1 MLFYEKRFKTITK
14 DRKLKNEAVNCWFC
28 IIYIRTHLYSKS
40 KDLWQSKA
48 KKAKKAKKTKLST
61 YVKTFTH
68 NKKPKHVYKLVEN
81 AEFLCLACLAAWMEF
96 QSSHT
101 STRFEVVT
109 ILGLESFI
117 CSNIPNQ
124 KQILAT
130 FS

>member
-28 IIYIRTHLYSKS
+28 IIYIRTHLHRKS
-40 KDLWQSKA
+40 KDVWLSKA
-48 KKAKKAKKTKLST
+48 KKAVKTKLST
-61 YVKTFTH
+61 CVKTFTH

-101 STRFEVVT
+101 RTRFEIVT
-109 ILGLESFI
+109 ILGLESFD

-124 KQILAT
+124 MPIFVT

>member
-1 MLFYEKRFKTITK
+1 M
-14 DRKLKNEAVNCWFC
+14 NCWFC
-28 IIYIRTHLYSKS
+28 IIYIWTHLRSKS
-40 KDLWQSKA
+40 KDVWRSKA
-48 KKAKKAKKTKLST
+48 KKAKTKLST

-109 ILGLESFI
+109 ILGLESFT
-117 CSNIPNQ
+117 S
-124 KQILAT
+124 
-130 FS
+130 

>member
-1 MLFYEKRFKTITK
+1 MLFYGKRFKTIAK
-14 DRKLKNEAVNCWFC
+14 GWKSKNEAANCWFF
-28 IIYIRTHLYSKS
+28 IIYIRTHSYSKS
-40 KDLWQSKA
+40 KDVWRSKA
-48 KKAKKAKKTKLST
+48 KKAIKTKLST

-109 ILGLESFI
+109 ILRLESLT

-124 KQILAT
+124 KQIFAI

>member
-14 DRKLKNEAVNCWFC
+14 YRKLNNEAVNCWFC
-28 IIYIRTHLYSKS
+28 IIYIRTHLFRKS
-40 KDLWQSKA
+40 KDVWRSKA
-48 KKAKKAKKTKLST
+48 KQAIKTKLST

-109 ILGLESFI
+109 ILGLESFT

-124 KQILAT
+124 KQIFET